1 MSSWPTS
8 EWLSLVCFS
17 LVERR
22 KVHQRLLM
30 EKRKKKIVHCGILV
44 SVKTSDSS
52 FVSLEATHYFAHL
65 SQSCTALLSG

>member
-1 MSSWPTS
+1 MFLPSGKEKGSSTS
-8 EWLSLVCFS
+8 ING
-17 LVERR
+17 
-22 KVHQRLLM
+22 K
-30 EKRKKKIVHCGILV
+30 KKKKIVHCGILV